1 MDTRVDLTIE
11 GAAALLAAGEV
22 VAFPTE
28 TVYGL
33 GADAT
38 SEAAIA
44 KIFAAKGRPS
54 DNPLIVHIGS
64 TEQLPQVVSEISD
77 TARQLMD
84 AFWPGPLTIILP
96 KQAGI
101 PENVT
106 AGLSSVGVRIPA
118 HPVALSLLKAA
129 NLPIAAPSAN
139 MSGRPSPT
147 QARHVADDL
156 SGKIAGILD
165 GGIADIGLE
174 STVID
179 CTSTPPTIL
188 RPGGVT
194 RAEIEA
200 VIGAVHMAVSLENPE
215 SAPKSPGM
223 KYTHYAPRA
232 PLFQV
237 RGSDAFFRRVIA
249 ETQAEGKRVGILV
262 PEEQRDYV
270 ADCVLTCGSIGDLLS
285 VSKRLYDA
293 LREFDAYELDVI
305 YLAPFYAEDLGEAI
319 TNRLQKASGHRVIEE
334 YKEFPCRL
342 N

>member
-1 MDTRVDLTIE
+1 MDTRFDLTIE
-11 GAAALLAAGEV
+11 EAAALLRKGEV

-38 SEAAIA
+38 SAAAIE

-64 TEQLPQVVSEISD
+64 VEQLPQVVSAVSEA
-77 TARQLMD
+77 ARKLMD

-101 PENVT
+101 AENVT
-106 AGLSSVGVRIPA
+106 AGLPSVGVRIPA
-118 HPVALSLLKAA
+118 HAVALALLKAA

-139 MSGRPSPT
+139 VSGRPSPT
-147 QARHVADDL
+147 LALHVADDL

-165 GGIADIGLE
+165 GGATEIGIE

-179 CTSTPPTIL
+179 CTSVPPVIL

-200 VIGAVHMAVSLENPE
+200 VIGRVEMAETLTEPE

-232 PLFQV
+232 PLYLV
-237 RGSDAFFRRVIA
+237 RGDEARFRGLIA
-249 ETQAEGKRVGILV
+249 AAQESGKRVGVLV
-262 PEEQRDYV
+262 PVGQGDYG
-270 ADCVLTCGSIGDLLS
+270 ADVVLTCGLVGDPLS
-285 VSKRLYDA
+285 VSQGLYAA

-305 YLAPFYAEDLGEAI
+305 YLAPFYGSDLGEAI
-319 TNRLQKASGHRVIEE
+319 RNRLQKASGHREI
-334 YKEFPCRL
+334 
-342 N
+342 

>member
-1 MDTRVDLTIE
+1 MDTRFDLTIE
-11 GAAALLAAGEV
+11 EAAALLSAGEV

-38 SEAAIA
+38 SETAIA
-44 KIFAAKGRPS
+44 KIFTAKGRPS

-64 TEQLPQVVSEISD
+64 TEQLSQVVSEISD

-118 HPVALSLLKAA
+118 HPVALSLLQAVK
-129 NLPIAAPSAN
+129 LPIAAPSAN
-139 MSGRPSPT
+139 VSGRPSPT
-147 QARHVADDL
+147 QARHVTEDL

-165 GGIADIGLE
+165 GGAADIGLE

-179 CTSTPPTIL
+179 CTSTPPMIL

-194 RAEIEA
+194 QAEIEA
-200 VIGAVHMAVSLENPE
+200 VIGTVHMAVSLQDPE

-223 KYTHYAPRA
+223 KYTHYAPHA

-237 RGSDAFFRRVIA
+237 RGSDAFFQRVIA
-249 ETQAEGKRVGILV
+249 EAQVAGRRVGILV
-262 PEEQRDYV
+262 PAEQRDHR
-270 ADCVLTCGSIGDLLS
+270 ADCVLICGSTKDLAA

-293 LREFDAYELDVI
+293 LREFDQHELDVI

-334 YKEFPCRL
+334 
-342 N
+342 